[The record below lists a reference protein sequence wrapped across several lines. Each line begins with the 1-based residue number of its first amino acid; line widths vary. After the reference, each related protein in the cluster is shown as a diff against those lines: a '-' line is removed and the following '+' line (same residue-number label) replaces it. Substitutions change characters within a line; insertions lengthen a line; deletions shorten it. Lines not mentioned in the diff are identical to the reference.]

1 MSNDQET
8 KCVLL
13 ASTANGARVRNQLH
27 ARGWAAH
34 LSSDPLPAL
43 AELCLL
49 DRLDAKRRAWGR
61 PTIGLAL
68 VVVEPRR
75 WPQLPAMLSAARRYV
90 PTAGLWTFDDGRL
103 TPLVVDDD
111 SDNGSAARRQAD
123 RANEAVPGSYEMRTT
138 PEAPTVGRDDGHDSP
153 QITGDEISMLLD
165 AGFHTRQSAEPTEP
179 VETPDPAQR
188 PEDTKGPKSPD
199 KPDTD
204 PEA

>member
-61 PTIGLAL
+61 PTNGLAL
-68 VVVEPRR
+68 VVVEPSR
-75 WPQLPAMLSAARRYV
+75 WSQLPAMLSAARRYV
-90 PTAGLWTFDDGRL
+90 PTAALWTFDDGRL
-103 TPLVVDDD
+103 TPLVLEDD
-111 SDNGSAARRQAD
+111 SDNGAASGPAD
-123 RANEAVPGSYEMRTT
+123 RANDAAPASYEIRTT
-138 PEAPTVGRDDGHDSP
+138 PEAPTAGRDDDHDLR

-165 AGFHTRQSAEPTEP
+165 GDFCTGQDADPTGPIEAPEPP
-179 VETPDPAQR
+179 QQPH
-188 PEDTKGPKSPD
+188 DTKDPKNPD
-199 KPDTD
+199 QPATD
-204 PEA
+204 P

>member
-1 MSNDQET
+1 MNSSDRET

-13 ASTANGARVRNQLH
+13 ASNANGTRVREQLD
-27 ARGWAAH
+27 ARGWVAH
-34 LSSDPLPAL
+34 LSNDPLPAL

-61 PTIGLAL
+61 PASSLAL
-68 VVVEPRR
+68 VVVEPSR

-90 PTAGLWTFDDGRL
+90 PTAALWTFDDGRL
-103 TPLVVDDD
+103 TPLIVQDD
-111 SDNGSAARRQAD
+111 SDNGAAASARTD
-123 RANEAVPGSYEMRTT
+123 HTNDAVPRSYELSTT
-138 PEAPTVGRDDGHDSP
+138 PEAPTAGRDDDHDSR

-165 AGFHTRQSAEPTEP
+165 GDFRTGQDAEPTKHVDTTGP
-179 VETPDPAQR
+179 VGS
-188 PEDTKGPKSPD
+188 EDPKSPD

>member
-1 MSNDQET
+1 MPSNDQKT

-13 ASTANGARVRNQLH
+13 ASTAHSTRVREQLD

-61 PTIGLAL
+61 PTNRLAL
-68 VVVEPRR
+68 VVVEPSR
-75 WPQLPAMLSAARRYV
+75 WSQLPAMLSAARRYV
-90 PTAGLWTFDDGRL
+90 PTAALWTFDDGRL
-103 TPLVVDDD
+103 TPLVIHDD
-111 SDNGSAARRQAD
+111 SDNRSADSARAD
-123 RANEAVPGSYEMRTT
+123 RTNDTPPRSYEMRTT
-138 PEAPTVGRDDGHDSP
+138 PEAPTGSRDDDHDSR

-165 AGFHTRQSAEPTEP
+165 GDFRTGQGVEPTEH
-179 VETPDPAQR
+179 VETPDK
-188 PEDTKGPKSPD
+188 PE
-199 KPDTD
+199 TD

>member
-1 MSNDQET
+1 MPNDQET

-13 ASTANGARVRNQLH
+13 ASTANGARVRDQLR

-68 VVVEPRR
+68 VVVEPWR

-90 PTAGLWTFDDGRL
+90 PTAGLWTFDGGRL
-103 TPLVVDDD
+103 TPLVVQNE
-111 SDNGSAARRQAD
+111 SDNDSGAPSRVD
-123 RANEAVPGSYEMRTT
+123 RANDAVPRSYEMRTT
-138 PEAPTVGRDDGHDSP
+138 PEAPDAGRDDDHDSR

-165 AGFHTRQSAEPTEP
+165 GDFHTGQGAQPTAP
-179 VETPDPAQR
+179 IETP
-188 PEDTKGPKSPD
+188 
-199 KPDTD
+199 
-204 PEA
+204 

>member
-1 MSNDQET
+1 MPSNDQKT

-13 ASTANGARVRNQLH
+13 ASTANSTRVREQLD

-61 PTIGLAL
+61 PTNGLAL
-68 VVVEPRR
+68 VVVKPPR
-75 WPQLPAMLSAARRYV
+75 WSQLPAMLSAARRYV
-90 PTAGLWTFDDGRL
+90 PAAALWTFEDGTL
-103 TPLVVDDD
+103 KPLP
-111 SDNGSAARRQAD
+111 DNVSGRTDTNDAAPA
-123 RANEAVPGSYEMRTT
+123 AYELSTT
-138 PEAPTVGRDDGHDSP
+138 PEAPDKDDDAGSP

-165 AGFHTRQSAEPTEP
+165 GDFHTRPTEAP
-179 VETPDPAQR
+179 PEPPRQREDPDDPET
-188 PEDTKGPKSPD
+188 GD